1 MQLALE
7 NRLNFYQRAGL
18 AMVLTGSVMLFVV
31 LAGLALDW
39 FPSLASGIALFG
51 LGSVDALGGA
61 LLLRY
66 G

>member
-1 MQLALE
+1 MQLAVE

-18 AMVLTGSVMLFVV
+18 AMVLTGSVMLLVA
-31 LAGLALDW
+31 LAGLALGR
-39 FPSLASGIALFG
+39 FPSLASGFAFFG

-61 LLLRY
+61 LLLKH

>member
-1 MQLALE
+1 MQLAVE

-18 AMVLTGSVMLFVV
+18 AMVLTGSVMLLVA
-31 LAGLALDW
+31 LA
-39 FPSLASGIALFG
+39 FG

-61 LLLRY
+61 LLLKH